1 MKITKTQLKK
11 LILNE
16 LHDVTSTPGYQDNL
30 SNIAF
35 RTGPFVMLTQ
45 AVFDTLDRLEESI
58 RMSSELEKMDL
69 NGLKNNELQR
79 LRDKISFIEGAID
92 AKLEGR
98 INNDSSYE

>member
-1 MKITKTQLKK
+1 MKVTKKSLKDMILK
-11 LILNE
+11 ELI
-16 LHDVTSTPGYQDNL
+16 STVSGTDQVNRRQIQ
-30 SNIAF
+30 N